1 MWVEISTVDSVGPRI
16 SMQPEK
22 DSQLQYHVHHVPR
35 DPLLIKESSAYNNSS
50 PTKSKRPALEIS
62 QRVVQAH

>member
-1 MWVEISTVDSVGPRI
+1 MGVAISTVDSAGPRI

-35 DPLLIKESSAYNNSS
+35 DPLLIKGSIAYN
-50 PTKSKRPALEIS
+50 TDIILCTS
-62 QRVVQAH
+62 QLWGHVV